1 MKEPPIQFE
10 VKDQT
15 AHVILNRPDY
25 RNAIN
30 LDTRRA
36 LCDAWNEIEA
46 NNDILSV
53 IVTGG
58 EKVFSTGQ
66 DLQELSEFRK
76 KDQLSEL
83 PLNSPETFGANV
95 KKPVIAAIGGYCLG
109 AGFLF
114 TMVGSDVRIAA
125 GNAKFGMP
133 EIKVGVP
140 PTFGIPAIL
149 SRHFPPAMAAEL
161 LLWGRNITA
170 ADAYRVGYVNEV
182 VEANQLMTKAE
193 EYARQIN
200 QMSPYLT
207 RNSKEVLR
215 KVSAPDEK
223 DIAYSQAMCMIGR
236 HSEDYIEGPR
246 AFREKRKPVWKDR

>member
-1 MKEPPIQFE
+1 MKESPILFE
-10 VKDQT
+10 IKDGI
-15 AHVILNRPDY
+15 AYIILNRPNS

-30 LDTRRA
+30 LGMRQA
-36 LCDAWNEIEA
+36 LCSAWNEIET
-46 NNDILSV
+46 NRDVLSV

-58 EKVFSTGQ
+58 DKVFSTGQ
-66 DLQELSEFRK
+66 DLQELTEFRK

-83 PLNSPETFGANV
+83 PLNSPETFGAKV
-95 KKPVIAAIGGYCLG
+95 KKPVIAAISGYCLG

-125 GNAKFGMP
+125 ENAKFGMP

-149 SRHFPPAMAAEL
+149 SSHFPPAVAAEL
-161 LLWGRNITA
+161 LLWGKNITA
-170 ADAYRVGYVNEV
+170 ADAYRLGYVNEV
-182 VEANQLMTKAE
+182 VKVEDLMSKAE
-193 EYARQIN
+193 EFARHIN

-207 RNSKEVLR
+207 RSSKEVLR
-215 KVSAPDEK
+215 KVSEPDAK
-223 DIAYSQAMCMIGR
+223 NIAYSQAMCLLGR

-246 AFREKRKPVWKDR
+246 AFREKRKPVWKNL